1 MQVTLTCQGEDA
13 LRVQT
18 DDDEPG
24 ALVNMKAGTAA
35 PSESADDHTISDPA
49 TDIDG
54 SQAVDRR
61 ACPGCGEV
69 G

>member
-1 MQVTLTCQGEDA
+1 MTLTRQGEDA

-24 ALVNMKAGTAA
+24 ALVNMKTGTAA
-35 PSESADDHTISDPA
+35 PSESADDHTISDPT
-49 TDIDG
+49 TDIDS

-61 ACPGCGEV
+61 ACPGYGEV